1 MTNPTED
8 EVRSYYAEDRLLS
21 SLSVYNVGSQKCTPG
36 FQWGPG
42 VRDHYL
48 LHHVLSGK
56 GHFEIRGKT
65 YDLKKGDTFL
75 IYPNM
80 EACYRAD
87 EEEPWVYTWVGF
99 AGTDAFYLLNHTDF
113 SEEFPVLEQAEISGE
128 IERKIRQVYE
138 AKGNTFYDAVS
149 MTGALYS
156 MIAMLMENS
165 SAEAKQK
172 NLQTGRVEQAVRY
185 IEEHY
190 SYPITIEDIAGYTGV
205 CRSYLYRMF
214 QKILKISPKD
224 YVEEYRIRQ
233 ACRLLRETDMPITA
247 IAHSVGYEDNLYF
260 SKAFKK
266 CKGQTPSR
274 YRKAE
279 SGKKL

>member
-87 EEEPWVYTWVGF
+87 E
-99 AGTDAFYLLNHTDF
+99 
-113 SEEFPVLEQAEISGE
+113 
-128 IERKIRQVYE
+128 
-138 AKGNTFYDAVS
+138 
-149 MTGALYS
+149 
-156 MIAMLMENS
+156 
-165 SAEAKQK
+165 
-172 NLQTGRVEQAVRY
+172 
-185 IEEHY
+185 
-190 SYPITIEDIAGYTGV
+190 
-205 CRSYLYRMF
+205 
-214 QKILKISPKD
+214 
-224 YVEEYRIRQ
+224 
-233 ACRLLRETDMPITA
+233 
-247 IAHSVGYEDNLYF
+247 
-260 SKAFKK
+260 
-266 CKGQTPSR
+266 
-274 YRKAE
+274 
-279 SGKKL
+279 